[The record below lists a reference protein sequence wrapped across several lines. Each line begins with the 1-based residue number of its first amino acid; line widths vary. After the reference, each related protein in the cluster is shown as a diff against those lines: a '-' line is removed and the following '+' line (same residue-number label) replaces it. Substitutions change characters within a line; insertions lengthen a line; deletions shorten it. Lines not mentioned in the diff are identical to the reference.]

1 MNDISNTNTKYKILY
16 SSYGYVK
23 VDESLLST
31 NTIVPFLQISSQI
44 TGTINKNSLSSEIPI
59 RIKTLYGSRK
69 EYTFTL
75 SPEDKIGLLIKEIQK
90 AEDKD
95 KDIKEKMNKSQSYR
109 IISTK
114 GLLKELNLFSKVYEE
129 KLSMNQLLILAPN
142 HPMKFSDKH
151 HGDQIAIEHGN
162 IAHKSSGDDL
172 QLALI
177 DKGYYRDVSYTEF
190 ILETEPD
197 ERGIIIGVS
206 LARDDYGLDE
216 ITKFWGYILSDGC
229 KVSNDTQKD
238 YGKVCK
244 LGDKI
249 GVLMEFNENNN
260 TLSVSF
266 FVNGENQGVAFEG
279 LEKNVYFPSAVLYY
293 EGTKGKV
300 VEHSNIPEEKGY
312 K

>member
-279 LEKNVYFPSAVLYY
+279 LEKNVYFPAAVLYY
-293 EGTKGKV
+293 EGTKVKV

>member
-44 TGTINKNSLSSEIPI
+44 TGTINKNSLSSAIPI

-151 HGDQIAIEHGN
+151 HGDQISIEHGN

-238 YGKVCK
+238 FGKVCK
-244 LGDKI
+244 FGD
-249 GVLMEFNENNN
+249 
-260 TLSVSF
+260 
-266 FVNGENQGVAFEG
+266 
-279 LEKNVYFPSAVLYY
+279 
-293 EGTKGKV
+293 
-300 VEHSNIPEEKGY
+300 
-312 K
+312 

>member
-249 GVLMEFNENNN
+249 GVLRECNENNN

-293 EGTKGKV
+293 EGTKVKV

>member
-249 GVLMEFNENNN
+249 GVLMEFSENNN

-293 EGTKGKV
+293 EGTKVKV

>member
-31 NTIVPFLQISSQI
+31 NTIVPFLQISSQL

-293 EGTKGKV
+293 EGTKVKV